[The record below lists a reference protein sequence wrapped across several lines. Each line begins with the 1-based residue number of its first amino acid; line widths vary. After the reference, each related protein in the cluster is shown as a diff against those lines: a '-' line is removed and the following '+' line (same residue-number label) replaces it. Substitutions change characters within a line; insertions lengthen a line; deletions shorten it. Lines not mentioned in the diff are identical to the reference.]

1 LLLPEAAM
9 RRHAPLCSLNDP
21 EVKFL
26 DDFLAR
32 V

>member
-9 RRHAPLCSLNDP
+9 RRHALYATSTDP
-21 EVKFL
+21 EAKFL